1 MNARRLSGAL
11 LALSLVGLAGC
22 TSSADTGGTPS
33 ASSTTSSSGTTSS
46 TPTPDPSASAS
57 DAALA
62 AYRGY
67 RAAQVKALTTLDLKA
82 SGLSTYAADKAF
94 TDVGA
99 TLLLFQQQGLVMK
112 GQPQSAP
119 SVESVTLGATPTA
132 VVTDCFDT
140 SGWEA
145 VHAATGESA
154 VAPGQARRTWVRA
167 TLSVYAGRCVVR
179 TVTNEKDRTC

>member
-1 MNARRLSGAL
+1 MK
-11 LALSLVGLAGC
+11 ALS
-22 TSSADTGGTPS
+22 
-33 ASSTTSSSGTTSS
+33 
-46 TPTPDPSASAS
+46 
-57 DAALA
+57 
-62 AYRGY
+62 
-67 RAAQVKALTTLDLKA
+67 TLDLKA

-140 SGWEA
+140 SAWEA

-167 TLSVYAGRCVVR
+167 TLSVYAGRWVVR

>member
-1 MNARRLSGAL
+1 MNARLVSGAVL
-11 LALSLVGLAGC
+11 GLFALALTGC
-22 TSSADTGGTPS
+22 TSSTTTAGSSAPPISVSPT
-33 ASSTTSSSGTTSS
+33 ASSS
-46 TPTPDPSASAS
+46 PTPDPTASAS

-67 RAAQVKALTTLDLKA
+67 RAAQVKALATLDLNA
-82 SGLSTYAADKAF
+82 SGLSKFAVDKAI

-112 GQPQSAP
+112 GQPRLTP
-119 SVESVTLGATPTA
+119 SVASVTLGSLPTA

-140 SGWEA
+140 TNWEA
-145 VHAATGESA
+145 VHSSTGQSA

-167 TLSVYAGRCVVR
+167 TLTVYDGRWVVR